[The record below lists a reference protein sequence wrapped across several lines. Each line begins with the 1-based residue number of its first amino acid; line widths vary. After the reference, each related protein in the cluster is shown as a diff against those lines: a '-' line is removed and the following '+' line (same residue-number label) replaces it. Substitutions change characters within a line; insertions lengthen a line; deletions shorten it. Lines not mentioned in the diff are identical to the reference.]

1 MAQIRESCFR
11 VVRINE
17 IDIELVDM
25 HSGYPVTV
33 ERSHSKYTADVD
45 SKIDSLNEGNIIF
58 SELQSEDVLQ
68 TDGIWRFLHI
78 DCFDE
83 SLISVVEEATLP
95 EDRGQQI
102 GYHILSRGG
111 ANMEYT
117 PEGYDEMTVKLLGRQ
132 YQEEEWNT
140 IRIDPYRE
148 IYSWFTDS
156 PPYEIIHQN
165 IPDEGFVLSYHLSKT
180 GTRFAENLKNGD

>member
-1 MAQIRESCFR
+1 

-25 HSGYPVTV
+25 HSGFPVAV
-33 ERSHSKYTADVD
+33 ERSHSKYDADMN
-45 SKIDSLNEGNIIF
+45 SKINSLKEGNIIF

-68 TDGIWRFLHI
+68 TDGIWHFLHI
-78 DCFDE
+78 DRFDE
-83 SLISVVEEATLP
+83 SLISVVEGATLP
-95 EDRGQQI
+95 EDRGGQI
-102 GYHILSRGG
+102 GYNILSRGG

-117 PEGYDEMTVKLLGRQ
+117 PEGYDELTVKLLGRQ
-132 YQEEEWNT
+132 YQEDEWNK
-140 IRIDPYRE
+140 IRMDPYRE

-165 IPDEGFVLSYHLSKT
+165 IPDEGFILSYHISKS
-180 GTRFAENLKNGD
+180 GTHFAENLKNGRQQDD